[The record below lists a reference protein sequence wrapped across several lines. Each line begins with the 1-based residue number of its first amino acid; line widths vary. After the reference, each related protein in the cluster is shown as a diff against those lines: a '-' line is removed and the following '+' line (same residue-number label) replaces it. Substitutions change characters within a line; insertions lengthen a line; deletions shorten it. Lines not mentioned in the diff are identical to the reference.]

1 MPPQSRVQGSLSQR
15 RPENNTQQVE
25 AAAMNRHRS
34 DQRRANLEK
43 IARHIIHPL
52 SQSPY
57 KHVGMD
63 FLSRCRIKCKD
74 MDFKTGQ
81 VGKQTEQFIQP
92 IPPKVVQQWL
102 DETRPPPK
110 ERRDIVNEYSHEFPN
125 DNQWEATMIW
135 RRINA
140 YLSESENAQGNCV
153 MTTHTQWHHAKYG
166 HSFLLLHLLLF
177 LPFSFLRLN
186 SRADKTINSPSNSRF
201 VNRLGEQNANWQLKG
216 VLRQHLPNQS
226 NYDRL
231 LDPNRPHAIC
241 YLADGAE
248 LVDDMLLT
256 SELTTLLLMATD
268 TALKATWQKHK
279 LIPVTLI
286 TGSYRTVR
294 VSQCV
299 LDAETGSIEIRKS
312 PLITFHKG
320 LLAEWAKYL
329 TLLGWV
335 LGKPAGQTV

>member
-1 MPPQSRVQGSLSQR
+1 MPPQSRAQGSLSQR
-15 RPENNTQQVE
+15 RPENNAQQVE
-25 AAAMNRHRS
+25 AAAMNRHRN

-43 IARHIIHPL
+43 IARYIIHPL

-140 YLSESENAQGNCV
+140 YISESENAQGNCV
-153 MTTHTQWHHAKYG
+153 MTTHTQWHHA
-166 HSFLLLHLLLF
+166 
-177 LPFSFLRLN
+177 N
-186 SRADKTINSPSNSRF
+186 PSNSRF
-201 VNRLGEQNANWQLKG
+201 VNRLGEENANWQLKG

-226 NYDRL
+226 NYDRP

-268 TALKATWQKHK
+268 TALKTTWQKHK

-294 VSQCV
+294 VSQCI

-312 PLITFHKG
+312 PLITFDKG

-335 LGKPAGQTV
+335 LGKPVGQTV

>member
-1 MPPQSRVQGSLSQR
+1 MPPQSRAQGSLSQR

-153 MTTHTQWHHAKYG
+153 
-166 HSFLLLHLLLF
+166 
-177 LPFSFLRLN
+177 N
-186 SRADKTINSPSNSRF
+186 
-201 VNRLGEQNANWQLKG
+201 
-216 VLRQHLPNQS
+216 
-226 NYDRL
+226 
-231 LDPNRPHAIC
+231 
-241 YLADGAE
+241 GAE

-279 LIPVTLI
+279 LIPVWDYLEFFSSFADT
-286 TGSYRTVR
+286 SY
-294 VSQCV
+294 
-299 LDAETGSIEIRKS
+299 LDR
-312 PLITFHKG
+312 
-320 LLAEWAKYL
+320 
-329 TLLGWV
+329 
-335 LGKPAGQTV
+335 

>member
-1 MPPQSRVQGSLSQR
+1 
-15 RPENNTQQVE
+15 
-25 AAAMNRHRS
+25 
-34 DQRRANLEK
+34 
-43 IARHIIHPL
+43 
-52 SQSPY
+52 
-57 KHVGMD
+57 
-63 FLSRCRIKCKD
+63 

-140 YLSESENAQGNCV
+140 
-153 MTTHTQWHHAKYG
+153 
-166 HSFLLLHLLLF
+166 
-177 LPFSFLRLN
+177 
-186 SRADKTINSPSNSRF
+186 PSNSRF
-201 VNRLGEQNANWQLKG
+201 VNRLGEENANWQLKG

-226 NYDRL
+226 NYDGP

-256 SELTTLLLMATD
+256 SELTTLLLIATD
-268 TALKATWQKHK
+268 TALKTTWQKHK
-279 LIPVTLI
+279 LIPVWHYL
-286 TGSYRTVR
+286 
-294 VSQCV
+294 
-299 LDAETGSIEIRKS
+299 E
-312 PLITFHKG
+312 F
-320 LLAEWAKYL
+320 L
-329 TLLGWV
+329 TLSLTRVTSIGDPHHWLV
-335 LGKPAGQTV
+335 QDCSGVPVHPECRDGKYRDT

>member
-1 MPPQSRVQGSLSQR
+1 MPPQSRAQGSLSQR
-15 RPENNTQQVE
+15 RPENNTLQVE
-25 AAAMNRHRS
+25 AAAMNRHRN

-43 IARHIIHPL
+43 IARYIIHPL

-140 YLSESENAQGNCV
+140 
-153 MTTHTQWHHAKYG
+153 
-166 HSFLLLHLLLF
+166 
-177 LPFSFLRLN
+177 
-186 SRADKTINSPSNSRF
+186 PSNSRF
-201 VNRLGEQNANWQLKG
+201 VNRLGEENANWQLKG

-226 NYDRL
+226 NYDRP

-248 LVDDMLLT
+248 PVDDMLLT

-279 LIPVTLI
+279 LISVTLI
-286 TGSYRTVR
+286 TGSYRAVR

-312 PLITFHKG
+312 PHITFNKG

-329 TLLGWV
+329 TLMGWV

>member
-1 MPPQSRVQGSLSQR
+1 MPPQSRAPGSLSQR
-15 RPENNTQQVE
+15 RPENTQKAE
-25 AAAMNRHRS
+25 AADMNRHRT

-43 IARHIIHPL
+43 IARYIIHPL

-63 FLSRCRIKCKD
+63 FLNRCRIKCKG
-74 MDFKTGQ
+74 MHFKTGQ

-102 DETRPPPK
+102 DETRQPPK

-140 YLSESENAQGNCV
+140 YLSESENAQGSCV
-153 MTTHTQWHHAKYG
+153 MTTHTQWHHAK
-166 HSFLLLHLLLF
+166 
-177 LPFSFLRLN
+177 
-186 SRADKTINSPSNSRF
+186 
-201 VNRLGEQNANWQLKG
+201 
-216 VLRQHLPNQS
+216 
-226 NYDRL
+226 
-231 LDPNRPHAIC
+231 PHAIC

-279 LIPVTLI
+279 LIPVWDYLEFFWSSADM
-286 TGSYRTVR
+286 SYF
-294 VSQCV
+294 
-299 LDAETGSIEIRKS
+299 E
-312 PLITFHKG
+312 
-320 LLAEWAKYL
+320 
-329 TLLGWV
+329 
-335 LGKPAGQTV
+335 

>member
-1 MPPQSRVQGSLSQR
+1 MPPQSRAQGSLSQR

-25 AAAMNRHRS
+25 AAAMNRHKS

-43 IARHIIHPL
+43 IARYIIHPL

-153 MTTHTQWHHAKYG
+153 MTTHTQWHHA
-166 HSFLLLHLLLF
+166 
-177 LPFSFLRLN
+177 N
-186 SRADKTINSPSNSRF
+186 PSNSRF
-201 VNRLGEQNANWQLKG
+201 VNRLGEENANWQLKG

-226 NYDRL
+226 NYDRP

-279 LIPVTLI
+279 LIPVWDYLEFFCSFADT
-286 TGSYRTVR
+286 SY
-294 VSQCV
+294 
-299 LDAETGSIEIRKS
+299 LDR
-312 PLITFHKG
+312 
-320 LLAEWAKYL
+320 
-329 TLLGWV
+329 
-335 LGKPAGQTV
+335 